1 MMAKLTHQQDIKAP
15 CNSTPCIRCQYYKH
29 GKCWL
34 IRPTQAELKSYNSDG
49 KDNDSNEND

>member
-1 MMAKLTHQQDIKAP
+1 MAKPTHQQDIKAP

-34 IRPTQAELKSYNSDG
+34 VKPTQAEPKSYNSNR
-49 KDNDSNEND
+49 KDSNENN

>member
-1 MMAKLTHQQDIKAP
+1 MAKPTHQQDIKAP

-34 IRPTQAELKSYNSDG
+34 IRPTQTELKSYNSDE
-49 KDNDSNEND
+49 KEDSNEND